1 MRTCDGLS
9 LTEVLVSLV
18 LVTSASLALIQQQS
32 HVNQYTH
39 QLINRN
45 DAITQLDN
53 ASEQLFASRR
63 IHISKNYQFSHQ
75 HTHLHMQ
82 LRLSN
87 LRINSKSMVLKRNLV
102 YEK

>member
-39 QLINRN
+39 QLTGRN
-45 DAITQLDN
+45 EVLTQLDN
-53 ASEQLFASRR
+53 ASEQVFAARPIR
-63 IHISKNYQFSHQ
+63 VNVHYQLSHRY
-75 HTHLHMQ
+75 THLQFRISQ
-82 LRLSN
+82 LRLDY
-87 LRINSKSMVLKRNLV
+87 NSLTLQRNLAH
-102 YEK
+102 EK